1 MGPEKSQPGRDQK
14 TGRGCGNPAEDMA
27 KQGRL
32 RIAKAKHAK
41 RQTAAPGQHKKPR
54 NRGERPG
61 RAAQFCAGADRDA
74 DDIRPRQ
81 ELAQADDIEKFR
93 VAEPAPLFN
102 CDAPGPDDPAAKTEN
117 RYGQKCFGDGAER
130 RMGGLLQ
137 RENGRHDLSVLV
149 PVMQVG
155 IMRMLVDETAMLVR
169 MTVRFAVRIGRR
181 MRVPMMHV
189 MDMPVLVKEQF
200 VHMLMLVLFGEM
212 QIHARGHERGSRDQ
226 GPCDGLAE
234 QRNRDRGTDK
244 GSGREIRSG
253 AGSTEVAQPQ
263 YEERQANAIPE
274 ETDDSR
280 RGEGPHFGK
289 LRTMGKAK
297 GSIDDPSSNT
307 LDHGDLHRIGGA
319 EFSGQV
325 VIDAP
330 AYAGCNDQRTAP
342 ADSHRRTIRWPGQH
356 ECAASMA
363 VAPANRRRS
372 TFSRKRIQAIAMVA
386 RLSVLR
392 SSEPAPPDADLSP
405 AISSA
410 GPRTPPKRTIK
421 PSHGRSRRR
430 SGASAALPESRAPRL
445 MIPRPIR
452 NRDRAGPQAAEGRLR
467 ITAALR
473 PACLRRTEPPTRA
486 RAAA

>member
-1 MGPEKSQPGRDQK
+1 
-14 TGRGCGNPAEDMA
+14 
-27 KQGRL
+27 
-32 RIAKAKHAK
+32 
-41 RQTAAPGQHKKPR
+41 
-54 NRGERPG
+54 
-61 RAAQFCAGADRDA
+61 
-74 DDIRPRQ
+74 
-81 ELAQADDIEKFR
+81 
-93 VAEPAPLFN
+93 
-102 CDAPGPDDPAAKTEN
+102 
-117 RYGQKCFGDGAER
+117 
-130 RMGGLLQ
+130 MGGLLQ

-155 IMRMLVDETAMLVR
+155 IMRVLVDETAMLVR
-169 MTVRFAVRIGRR
+169 MTVRFAVRIGGL

-189 MDMPVLVKEQF
+189 MHMPVLVKEQF

-212 QIHARGHERGSRDQ
+212 QIHARRHEPGSADQ
-226 GPCDGLAE
+226 RPCDRFTE
-234 QRNRDRGTDK
+234 QRNRDRSADK
-244 GSGREIRSG
+244 GSGRKICSG
-253 AGSTEVAQPQ
+253 AGRTEMAQSQ
-263 YEERQANAIPE
+263 YEERQANTITE
-274 ETDDSR
+274 ETDDSG
-280 RGEGPHFGK
+280 RGKNLLFGK
-289 LRTMGKAK
+289 LRTMGNAQ

-330 AYAGCNDQRTAP
+330 ADAGCNDQRTAP
-342 ADSHRRTIRWPGQH
+342 AHSHRCTIRWPGQH

-421 PSHGRSRRR
+421 P
-430 SGASAALPESRAPRL
+430 
-445 MIPRPIR
+445 
-452 NRDRAGPQAAEGRLR
+452 
-467 ITAALR
+467 
-473 PACLRRTEPPTRA
+473 
-486 RAAA
+486 